1 MVSPDCNSAAEGRC
15 SSEKLPPLSVIFP
28 WKALTAN
35 PPVRPAP
42 RDGAQK
48 AQIEIDGADR
58 IAPPILPDEGKAKLI
73 DKIKLEIHTSQSI
86 QTVEP
91 KTLSAAELH
100 RLYTDTLIPQHRY
113 LAPSLSEAVN
123 SPEIGPHPAKWLAG
137 ISEINLSRVVNAWL
151 NTNRSTEYEEL
162 YCIGLDQESGRLT
175 GVLTVK
181 QGGGYSG
188 GPGTAGSRE
197 HIAFWVDWGWGFQYE
212 GTASVAVHDFGCL
225 PPAGLE
231 YNVALPVDLL
241 SRMPLGGEGAKT
253 VKVRAVLSWSTPP
266 STTDPNAPIVWGN
279 RVESRIPIPHTR
291 QARGGNPVPCLA
303 ASATETDQTSSDGRI
318 VDAAIKALTG
328 MDLGLC
334 AGLTVAP
341 ESAIASTSVTERSF
355 TINSEEIEDGSNPFT
370 LVVTNCSNIN
380 RGAKSDLNHAP
391 DQRMHARDEAAG
403 STGLPQTQT
412 GATYQSGF
420 RLQPLRKEQ
429 DLDD

>member
-1 MVSPDCNSAAEGRC
+1 MEGADGE
-15 SSEKLPPLSVIFP
+15 SSG
-28 WKALTAN
+28 
-35 PPVRPAP
+35 RPAP
-42 RDGAQK
+42 RDGAQN
-48 AQIEIDGADR
+48 AQVEIDGADR

-197 HIAFWVDWGWGFQYE
+197 HIAFWVDWGWGFRYE

-279 RVESRIPIPHTR
+279 RVESRIPIPPTR
-291 QARGGNPVPCLA
+291 QARGGNRVPCLA
-303 ASATETDQTSSDGRI
+303 AGATETDQTSSDGRI

-334 AGLTVAP
+334 ALP
-341 ESAIASTSVTERSF
+341 ESLDVDQAHGGVDDDRAQRGLRERGQHRAREQQNAEDRGQCGQRIRLSVRPGGQP
-355 TINSEEIEDGSNPFT
+355 DGGPAAAAAD
-370 LVVTNCSNIN
+370 
-380 RGAKSDLNHAP
+380 R
-391 DQRMHARDEAAG
+391 EAAQRQAAG
-403 STGLPQTQT
+403 VRHAEGQE
-412 GATYQSGF
+412 F
-420 RLQPLRKEQ
+420 
-429 DLDD
+429 